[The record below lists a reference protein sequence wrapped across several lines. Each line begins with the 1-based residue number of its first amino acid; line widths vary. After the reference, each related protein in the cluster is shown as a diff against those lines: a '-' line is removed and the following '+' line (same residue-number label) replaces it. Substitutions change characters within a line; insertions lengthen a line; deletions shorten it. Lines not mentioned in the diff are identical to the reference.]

1 MAIKYIS
8 HSDKTERQSRI
19 LRVQHSI
26 ELKKAN
32 PPALLTKFSHEL
44 NKENGHVFDYSKN
57 SPAPDD
63 VVNPKPYATLSAP
76 VFGRLSAP
84 NESLSP
90 GDSSIAPS
98 RPKNP
103 TVFNV
108 GASSSTFTGI
118 SKAKKKERR
127 RPPTWV
133 RHIRPVNRINTSLTS
148 FNKNGKEEV
157 VSTKRKA
164 NEGQEILGN
173 KNPKTKPNMVASD
186 LKPLPL
192 Q

>member
-1 MAIKYIS
+1 MAIQYIS
-8 HSDKTERQSRI
+8 DSDKTERQARI

-26 ELKKAN
+26 ELEKAN
-32 PPALLTKFSHEL
+32 PPALLTKLSHEL
-44 NKENGHVFDYSKN
+44 NKEKGHVFDYSKN

-84 NESLSP
+84 NEALSS
-90 GDSSIAPS
+90 GDSSNAPS
-98 RPKNP
+98 RPNNP

-108 GASSSTFTGI
+108 GASSSTFTRI

-127 RPPTWV
+127 RPPAWV

-157 VSTKRKA
+157 VSTKRKQMKVKRYSA
-164 NEGQEILGN
+164 TRTQ
-173 KNPKTKPNMVASD
+173 KPNPIWW
-186 LKPLPL
+186 LLI
-192 Q
+192 